1 MNKLLTL
8 ALLSSLAVVSF
19 AKKAPET
26 DPFKLIGAKD
36 LAAALKSDNPPVVL
50 DANNADTR
58 AKYGVVP
65 GAILLSNYKKYDLA
79 KTLPADKTKSLVFY
93 CANTQC
99 MASHMAAKR
108 AVKAGFNN
116 VSVMS
121 DGIMGWADSGQ
132 AVDHPTTK

>member
-8 ALLSSLAVVSF
+8 ALLSTLAVVSV
-19 AKKAPET
+19 AKSSET

-50 DANNADTR
+50 DANNPDTR

-65 GAILLSNYKKYDLA
+65 GAVLLSNYKKYDLA

-99 MASHMAAKR
+99 MASHAAAKR
-108 AVKAGFNN
+108 AAKAGFKN

-121 DGIMGWADSGQ
+121 DGIMGWAESGNP
-132 AVDHPTTK
+132 VDHPKPN